1 MYPSGVQARWDH
13 ASIIA
18 DQTLY
23 VFGGRLDEGTTGASF
38 AEPCIS
44 LDLST
49 KLSLGSAL
57 WSSTCSRNGAQ
68 LAGHAAAM
76 NPMLNMVMMFG
87 GSVPSDDP
95 RVESSVH
102 LFSAEIKFWNTPT
115 DTGFPDP
122 LVNHSMSWDATT
134 GDFVVYGGQFRDS
147 GAVSNATLRMVS
159 DTSNHLLITSPDDP
173 LSIVS
178 PAPKPSSAASQST
191 SSKYE
196 DEGSSSASKTRSKSS
211 SGESTSSESGSSES
225 DKGEKDKK
233 ESKNNVAML
242 GRRRQDSGSADT
254 LMAWTN
260 TTLPAG
266 VSARVGHTLTAIN
279 GTQMVV
285 LGGASKGALVGMQT
299 LLVYD
304 APRQAWT
311 QRTATGKVPRA
322 RRNHVA
328 TVVNGTMIV
337 VHGGANANS
346 TALADVAVLNTET
359 WSWSQP
365 KVAGAPAARYAH
377 AASQAGP
384 YMILTFGRAAVGG
397 DSDYGIYILDTTS
410 WQFVDQYEPTR
421 AKLTVL
427 FKGQH
432 VTGGTIFGLL
442 VASAVGL
449 LVLLILLYIA
459 CTHYYNR
466 HPRLDEDETDNM
478 LPTTELRSFGR
489 KITVRLKPRRSR
501 RADKEAAPEQRAQ
514 PGKPPSLSLSPNIS
528 TGNRAGPSTGASPR
542 PRTGLS
548 ANTSPSIG
556 ANPGQ
561 ASVVTDD
568 ASSMRLM
575 FDISRDSSM
584 DLDFMGYG
592 RPEKPAP
599 APVNTSRLS
608 RRTHLDDVELPAGL
622 RNRDPS
628 IDVLAAE
635 PSSWSRPTTSHSDVR
650 QKSAHIS
657 DVLPRI
663 VGSRLTLLPEPEAA
677 VARYRF
683 DELED
688 MPPMPIDSSHELPLP
703 SVTGR
708 EHSNESPTL
717 RPSVASDQSIALNRP
732 IAPFAQSS
740 SSLRDSIDINTVLS
754 QNQRFYLVNPDDD

>member
-1 MYPSGVQARWDH
+1 MTWSRHRDRGLRAGHARQALALLISLTLARAADPIVNMYPSGVQARWDH

-173 LSIVS
+173 LSI
-178 PAPKPSSAASQST
+178 
-191 SSKYE
+191 
-196 DEGSSSASKTRSKSS
+196 
-211 SGESTSSESGSSES
+211 
-225 DKGEKDKK
+225 
-233 ESKNNVAML
+233 
-242 GRRRQDSGSADT
+242 DSGSADT

-703 SVTGR
+703 SVAGR